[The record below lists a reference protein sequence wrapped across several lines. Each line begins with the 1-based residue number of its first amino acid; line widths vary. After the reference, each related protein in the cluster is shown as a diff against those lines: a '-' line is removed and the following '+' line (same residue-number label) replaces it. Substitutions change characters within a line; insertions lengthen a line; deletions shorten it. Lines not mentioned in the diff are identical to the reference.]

1 MSQKGF
7 LRKLGLRN
15 IIESFKTA
23 KPKTAVSHNKETQV
37 NKRRSKKHETLRQQA
52 PDQTQLKSEKILS
65 DLNGD
70 NFINHSK
77 SKSEKNSK
85 CVLEPKVIVKKLK
98 ISKNEESPLN
108 VKQEAKFTY
117 NVNKYTTIT
126 VFRDIT
132 FKFILNSPTKDLNNV
147 EPVSKSEKS
156 TSKNNSKR
164 SKSSN
169 EKKKSPLEN
178 SIKPKTGVNESQC
191 ETCTKIKL
199 FKNKDEKIFD
209 ELVHKL
215 KLNRSMKESKKTS
228 FKTSLNT
235 DEESK
240 KVKYKIKISQ
250 VRPKKIIC

>member
-15 IIESFKTA
+15 IIESFKTT

-37 NKRRSKKHETLRQQA
+37 NKRRSKKHDNRRQQ
-52 PDQTQLKSEKILS
+52 PSDQTQLKSENIQS

-70 NFINHSK
+70 SFINHSK

-85 CVLEPKVIVKKLK
+85 FILEPKLTIKKLK

-117 NVNKYTTIT
+117 NINNTTIT

-132 FKFILNSPTKDLNNV
+132 FKFILNSPSKDLNNV

-156 TSKNNSKR
+156 TSKTNSKR

-169 EKKKSPLEN
+169 EKNKNPLET
-178 SIKPKTGVNESQC
+178 SIKPKTGVNESKC
-191 ETCTKIKL
+191 ETSTKIKL
-199 FKNKDEKIFD
+199 FKSKDEKIFD

-215 KLNRSMKESKKTS
+215 ILNRSMKESKKTS